1 MVIVPARS
9 AIEYQRHER
18 YTGKASKEA
27 AVHFFFKG
35 TNYICVTWS
44 DWRRPHKPSRKSV
57 LQLQFGEDVSS
68 MQVGRVTLGL
78 LFCINFPSFRNSS
91 CRWEA
96 VFV

>member
-44 DWRRPHKPSRKSV
+44 D
-57 LQLQFGEDVSS
+57 
-68 MQVGRVTLGL
+68 
-78 LFCINFPSFRNSS
+78 
-91 CRWEA
+91 
-96 VFV
+96 